1 MKSVGRD
8 EAAVEVTAFF
18 FEYIFNHLYPGFTQ
32 HRDAASADLFEW
44 IAHADNGSPESFFY
58 QELATWRGFAVMRA
72 GFKRDVYG

>member
-1 MKSVGRD
+1 MGCD
-8 EAAVEVTAFF
+8 EAAVEMTAFF

-44 IAHADNGSPESFFY
+44 ITHSDYHTTESFFY
-58 QELATWRGFAVMRA
+58 QEFAAWRGLAIVGA